1 MKRRKTNKKVKMDR
15 FDLFVILT
23 TMFTLGMLI
32 QKIAIYG
39 ISCLTTIY
47 R

>member
-1 MKRRKTNKKVKMDR
+1 MKKRKTNKKVKMDK

-23 TMFTLGMLI
+23 SMFTLGMLV
-32 QKIAIYG
+32 QKIATFG

>member
-1 MKRRKTNKKVKMDR
+1 MKKRKTNKKLKMDK

-23 TMFTLGMLI
+23 SMFTLGMLI
-32 QKIAIYG
+32 EKISIYG
-39 ISCLTTIY
+39 IDWIITVY

>member
-1 MKRRKTNKKVKMDR
+1 MKRRKTNKKVKMDK

-32 QKIAIYG
+32 QKIAICG
-39 ISCLTTIY
+39 VSCLTTIY